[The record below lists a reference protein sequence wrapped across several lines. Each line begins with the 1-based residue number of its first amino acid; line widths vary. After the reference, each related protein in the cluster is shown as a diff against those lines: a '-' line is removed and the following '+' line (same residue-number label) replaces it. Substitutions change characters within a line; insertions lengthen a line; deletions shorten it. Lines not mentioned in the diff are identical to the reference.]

1 MGAGTSVISSH
12 GFSTLASSTQGA
24 IDELKAYPSDKDATA
39 LSIKYNTLLISI
51 NQSIKD
57 INGASVNVIAAQ
69 QSSYNSQLDDLNTQK
84 NEIIT
89 RINGVTTGYVIR
101 QVSYGLGMLFAV
113 IIITNKM
120 VGEKWQ
126 FLMLYALWGAILYPL
141 VLLYGLY
148 DPPAWRALLIPIF
161 ELPSKSN
168 YVRYMIPFTYNS
180 EGKAVDTGGTK
191 NTSTLRVFTGI
202 VFTIWIVGQLIK

>member
-12 GFSTLASSTQGA
+12 GFSTLASSTQGG
-24 IDELKAYPSDKDATA
+24 IDQLKAYPSDKDAVA
-39 LSIKYNTLLISI
+39 LSIRYNTLLTTI
-51 NQSIKD
+51 NKSIKD
-57 INGASVNVIAAQ
+57 IDSASVNVIAAQ
-69 QSSYNSQLDDLNTQK
+69 QSSYNSQLDDLNTEK

-89 RINGVTTGYVIR
+89 RINGVTSGYIIR
-101 QVSYGLGMLFAV
+101 QVSYALGMLFAV

-126 FLMLYALWGAILYPL
+126 FLMLYALWGAILYPF

-161 ELPSKSN
+161 ELPSKEW
-168 YVRYMIPFTYNS
+168 YVRFMIPFQYQS
-180 EGKAVDTGGTK
+180 EGKVIAAGGKK
-191 NTSTLRVFTGI
+191 NTLTLTVFTGI
-202 VFTIWIVGQLIK
+202 VFAIWVVGQSIK

>member
-12 GFSTLASSTQGA
+12 GFSTQASTAQAA
-24 IDELKAYPSDKDATA
+24 IDELKTYSSDKDASA
-39 LSIKYNTLLISI
+39 LSVMYNTLLISI

-57 INGASVNVIAAQ
+57 VSGASVNIIAAQ
-69 QSSYNSQLDDLNTQK
+69 QSSYNSQLDDLNSEK

-89 RINGVTTGYVIR
+89 RINGVTPGYIIR
-101 QVSYGLGMLFAV
+101 QVSYAFGMLFAI

-120 VGEKWQ
+120 IGEKWQ
-126 FLMLYALWGAILYPL
+126 FQILYALWGAILYPL

-148 DPPAWRALLIPIF
+148 DPPVWRALLIPIF

-180 EGKAVDTGGTK
+180 EGKVVDTGGTK
-191 NTSTLRVFTGI
+191 NTLTLRVFTGI
-202 VFTIWIVGQLIK
+202 VFLVWITGQLIK